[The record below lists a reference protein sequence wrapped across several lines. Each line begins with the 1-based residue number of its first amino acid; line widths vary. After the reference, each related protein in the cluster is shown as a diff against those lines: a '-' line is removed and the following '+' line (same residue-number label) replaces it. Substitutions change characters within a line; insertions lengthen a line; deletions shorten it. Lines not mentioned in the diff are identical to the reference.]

1 MALCMGDGAT
11 VVRATQDACI
21 RQFGAD
27 AFPPSPIPHSAL
39 SRSRP
44 LSPPLQAAEVD
55 PSEAG
60 GVAFPLGGS
69 RPFRRWFRG
78 L

>member
-1 MALCMGDGAT
+1 MALFVGDSAT

-27 AFPPSPIPHSAL
+27 AFPPSTIPHSAL
-39 SRSRP
+39 SRTRV
-44 LSPPLQAAEVD
+44 PPLRATEVD

>member
-1 MALCMGDGAT
+1 MALFMGDGAT

-27 AFPPSPIPHSAL
+27 AFPPSTIPHSAL
-39 SRSRP
+39 SRSGP
-44 LSPPLQAAEVD
+44 LSPLRAAEVD